1 MKDWHTAHMQ
11 KTVLKYVTGL
21 SPSAS
26 SWEKRNHKRY
36 GGIAN
41 MCRQIEYDIKHGA
54 TNEEVLSMFHK
65 LRNDKSYSQL
75 RKAQGSMERL
85 AEVEDHFAKPKV
97 VTPSWYY

>member
-1 MKDWHTAHMQ
+1 MQ

-36 GGIAN
+36 GGIAS

-54 TNEEVLSMFHK
+54 TNEEVLSMFRK
-65 LRNDKSYSQL
+65 LRHDKSYSEV
-75 RKAQGSMERL
+75 RKTQGSMERL
-85 AEVEDHFAKPKV
+85 AEVEDHFTKPKV
-97 VTPSWYY
+97 VTPTWYY